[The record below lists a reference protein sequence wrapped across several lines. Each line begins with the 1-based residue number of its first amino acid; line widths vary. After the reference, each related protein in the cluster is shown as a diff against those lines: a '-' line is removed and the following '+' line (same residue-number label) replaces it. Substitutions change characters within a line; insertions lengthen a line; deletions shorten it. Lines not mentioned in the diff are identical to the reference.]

1 MCLQKGGLTWVL
13 NERSSNWLKPDWAQM
28 GNSLNSLL
36 RIHNVF
42 RYHDDDKL
50 DHMAP
55 FFACL
60 LCDII
65 KTIPNTTKSYLMTS
79 C

>member
-1 MCLQKGGLTWVL
+1 MCLQKGGLTRVL

-28 GNSLNSLL
+28 GNSLNPLL

-42 RYHDDDKL
+42 RYHDEDKL

-55 FFACL
+55 FFCL
-60 LCDII
+60 SLV
-65 KTIPNTTKSYLMTS
+65 
-79 C
+79 